1 MQWSTIYLI
10 LAILAG
16 GFGIWRIAR
25 GRNSFLGLLG
35 ILWFFIILF
44 KFYVPD
50 LFGLVLIKGIPT
62 LGRILEYLLTP
73 VFLLLAY
80 VNIGPR
86 R

>member
-1 MQWSTIYLI
+1 MQWGTIYLI

-16 GFGIWRIAR
+16 GLGIWKIAR
-25 GRNSFLGLLG
+25 GRNTFLGLLG
-35 ILWFFIILF
+35 ILWFLIILF

-50 LFGLVLIKGIPT
+50 LFDMRLIRGIPT
-62 LGRILEYLLTP
+62 LGRLLEYLLVP

-80 VNIGPR
+80 INTGR